1 MLSSDQHAC
10 VEGMRAV
17 HILHMSTHA
26 WRAVS
31 LWRPRWIRT
40 TMVENFIR
48 SNDIF
53 RSLFNNDRKMSF
65 DLVDAIVVGVV
76 VSGLPRTTPSSWS

>member
-1 MLSSDQHAC
+1 
-10 VEGMRAV
+10 
-17 HILHMSTHA
+17 
-26 WRAVS
+26 
-31 LWRPRWIRT
+31 
-40 TMVENFIR
+40 MVENFIR